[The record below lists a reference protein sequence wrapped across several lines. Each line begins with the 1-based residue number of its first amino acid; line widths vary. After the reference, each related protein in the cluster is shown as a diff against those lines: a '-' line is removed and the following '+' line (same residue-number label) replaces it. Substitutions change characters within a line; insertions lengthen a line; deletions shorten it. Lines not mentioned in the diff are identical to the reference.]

1 MNKKFT
7 NLLAAFALLAI
18 LAIPM
23 GMTGQTR
30 TEEVYSTCLFGS
42 DYNSQSVSSYTA
54 TWTATNGDYTWT
66 IVNGNN
72 NNNAWSVVKFGRK
85 NNASVGKITTTEA
98 YEQAITKVDLTIDAI
113 TASSV
118 NSIKLYA
125 STDNDAW
132 TEVGSF
138 AKSTGLQTVTVEN
151 PAADQYYMIEFDCA
165 SGSANGLVT
174 VSKVEYYYNTSG
186 ASSPT
191 ISADN
196 VELTY
201 DATSGAI
208 EYTINNPVQGGEL
221 TAVTDAE
228 WISIGTVG
236 DDAVPFTCTVN
247 EGFIRTATVA
257 LTYSYDNEIVTKSV
271 TVTQDANPN
280 GPGSQDNPY
289 TVAQAHAAIDAGTG
303 TQGVY
308 ATGIVSAIPT
318 EWSTQYNNITFNFVD
333 NTGDT
338 EFLQAYRCVS
348 STGVD
353 ASTVAVGDI
362 VVVHGNLI
370 KYGSTYEF
378 GQGCELVSLTHPAV
392 VDPTVTVTPN
402 SINAPFAGAEGTL
415 TLAYENIEEF
425 ISFDYYFCDANG
437 NELEDTDPNYPG
449 GWIYAEINEPGEEE
463 NYTFSYIIDAN
474 EGEAR
479 TAYMKVFTYDDEA
492 EEVYA
497 IVTVNQAQYV
507 VDYAELP
514 FEYDGNGT
522 GDLPNGFTVSGLG
535 TYSSSPAMKFDGTGD
550 YAILKF
556 NERPGTLTFD
566 IKGNTFSGGTFTVQT
581 SEDGVTYTDLETY
594 TELGDTQHE
603 SFANLGENVRYIK
616 WIYTT
621 KVSGNVGLGNIALAE
636 YVAPVLVASIT
647 VNPDEVNVNA
657 EEHNGTLDLTYENL
671 TITEMSDFDIQFCD
685 ANGDELSEEP
695 DWIEVLVAGQDPEI
709 GEGYVVSYYMV
720 ENEGTDART
729 AYFKVYAMDEETNNV
744 YSDLITISQAAPVAP
759 VTGDKYVKVTSTADL
774 TSGQYLI
781 VYEDGGLA
789 FDGSLE
795 TLDATSNTIEVT
807 INDDE
812 IGITNI
818 TTASEFTIDVTAGT
832 IMSASGYYI
841 GQTSDANG
849 LASSTTTAYTNTISF
864 DEDGNANIVSGGAY
878 LRYNSASN
886 QTRFRYYKSSSYTNQ
901 KAIQLY
907 KKVGDE
913 PATETYTL
921 EIDGY
926 VNSDG
931 GYYLIAS
938 PVVIDPMT
946 VEDPESHEN
955 MILTGGDAAN
965 YDLYAFDESEDD
977 EWRNYKDNAFN
988 LVPGKG
994 YLYAHKRGGN
1004 FAIVGVPYS
1013 GDGKVTLQKNEGNY
1027 WEGWNLIGNPWGTA
1041 ATIKTEEG
1049 QQEVSFYVMGED
1061 GMSFIPGD
1069 NYVDPMQGIF
1079 VIAASDGQK
1088 VNFVPVENPAP
1099 GEGKLIVN
1107 LTASRSSV
1115 IDRAIVRFGQGTE
1128 LPKFMF
1134 NPNSTKIYIPQSGED
1149 YAVVRSAG
1157 EAEMPVNFKAAQ
1169 NGTYTLSINPANVEM
1184 EYLHLVDNMTGTDI
1198 DLLETPSYTFE
1209 ASTTDAANRFSL
1221 MYGVETG
1228 VNEDKAANFAYF
1240 NGSQWVVNNSGE
1252 ATLQVVDALG
1262 RVVSTKTINGNAEV
1276 SIDQTAGVYMIRLI
1290 NGNNVKTQKVVV
1302 K

>member
-1 MNKKFT
+1 MKRRFT
-7 NLLAAFALLAI
+7 ILTAAFALLAF

-23 GMTGQTR
+23 VMTGQTR

-42 DYNSQSVSSYTA
+42 DYNSQSVGSYTA

-72 NNNAWSVVKFGRK
+72 NNNAWSYVKFGRK

-113 TASSV
+113 TAGSV

-125 STDNDAW
+125 STGNDTW

-196 VELTY
+196 VELAY

-221 TAVTDAE
+221 TVVTDAE

-362 VVVHGNLI
+362 VVVHGNLT

-378 GQGCELVSLTHPAV
+378 GQGCELVSLEHPTT
-392 VDPTVTVTPN
+392 PSVTVTP
-402 SINAPFAGAEGTL
+402 STINAPFAGAEGTL
-415 TLAYENIEEF
+415 ALTYENIEEF
-425 ISFDYYFCDANG
+425 ISFDYYFCDADG
-437 NELEDTDPNYPG
+437 NELEGDDPD
-449 GWIYAEINEPGEEE
+449 WIYAEINEE
-463 NYTFSYIIDAN
+463 NDAHILSYIIDAN
-474 EGEAR
+474 DGAAR
-479 TAYMKVFTYDDEA
+479 TAYMKVYTYDDNV

-535 TYSSSPAMKFDGTGD
+535 TYNSSPAMKFDGTGD

-603 SFANLGENVRYIK
+603 SFDNLGENVRYIK
-616 WIYTT
+616 WIYTE
-621 KVSGNVGLGNIALAE
+621 KVSGNVALGNIALAE

-647 VNPDEVNVNA
+647 VNPDVVELDA
-657 EEHNGTLDLTYENL
+657 EEHDGTLDLTYENL

-729 AYFKVYAMDEETNNV
+729 AYFKVYAMDDETNLV
-744 YSDLITISQAAPVAP
+744 YSNLVTISQAAPVAP

-781 VYEDGGLA
+781 VYAEGSVA

-795 TLDATSNTIEVT
+795 TLDAASNTIEVT

-864 DEDGNANIVSGGAY
+864 DEDGNANIVSEGAY

-907 KKVGDE
+907 KKVGAE
-913 PATETYTL
+913 PATETHTL
-921 EIDGY
+921 TINGY
-926 VNSDG
+926 QNDENEG
-931 GYYLIAS
+931 DYALIAS
-938 PVVIDPMT
+938 PVNVDPATVGMT
-946 VEDPESHEN
+946 S
-955 MILTGGDAAN
+955 GDF
-965 YDLYAFDESEDD
+965 DLYYFDESQEL
-977 EWRNYKDNAFN
+977 EWRNYEATPFN
-988 LVPGKG
+988 LVPGTG
-994 YLYAHKRGGN
+994 YLYAKKATTEGETFSFELTGT
-1004 FAIVGVPYS
+1004 PYS
-1013 GDGKVTLQKNEGNY
+1013 GNGTVVLTYTENAEFAGF
-1027 WEGWNLIGNPWGTA
+1027 NLIGNPFGTNAILDLPYYRLNSDGSALNTTTESSEINVMEGVFVQATA
-1041 ATIKTEEG
+1041 ANQKANFTKVGESAKKIG
-1049 QQEVSFYVMGED
+1049 QLNV
-1061 GMSFIPGD
+1061 
-1069 NYVDPMQGIF
+1069 
-1079 VIAASDGQK
+1079 K
-1088 VNFVPVENPAP
+1088 VTRN
-1099 GEGKLIVN
+1099 
-1107 LTASRSSV
+1107 RSV
-1115 IDRAIVRFGQGTE
+1115 ILDNAIIRFDEGAT
-1128 LPKFMF
+1128 LSKFQL
-1134 NPNSTKIYIPQSGED
+1134 NANSTKLYFTEGNQD
-1149 YAVVRSAG
+1149 FAVVRSAN
-1157 EAEMPVNFKAAQ
+1157 ESEMPVNFKAGE
-1169 NGTYTLSINPANVEM
+1169 NGTYTISINAENVDVN
-1184 EYLHLVDNMTGTDI
+1184 YLHLIDNMTGADV
-1198 DLLETPSYTFE
+1198 DLLATPSYSFE
-1209 ASTTDAANRFSL
+1209 AKVTDYTSRFRLVFNANSS
-1221 MYGVETG
+1221 
-1228 VNEDKAANFAYF
+1228 VNEQNSEAFAFF
-1240 NGSQWVVNNSGE
+1240 NGNNLVINNEGE
-1252 ATLQVVDALG
+1252 ATLQVIDMMG
-1262 RVVSTKTINGNAEV
+1262 RMISSEQINGSYSNSLNLSAGVYVLRLSNGNA
-1276 SIDQTAGVYMIRLI
+1276 
-1290 NGNNVKTQKVVV
+1290 VKTQKIVID
-1302 K
+1302 

>member
-1 MNKKFT
+1 MKRRFT
-7 NLLAAFALLAI
+7 ILTAAFALLAI

-42 DYNSQSVSSYTA
+42 DYNSQNVSSYTA
-54 TWTATNGDYTWT
+54 TWTATNGDFTWT

-72 NNNAWSVVKFGRK
+72 NNNAWSYVKFGRK

-98 YEQAITKVDLTIDAI
+98 YKQAITKVDLAIDAI
-113 TASSV
+113 TAGSV

-196 VELTY
+196 VELAY

-257 LTYSYDNEIVTKSV
+257 LTYSYDNEIVTKSI

-362 VVVHGNLI
+362 VVVHGNLT

-378 GQGCELVSLTHPAV
+378 GQGCELVSLEHPTT
-392 VDPTVTVTPN
+392 PSVTVTP
-402 SINAPFAGAEGTL
+402 STINAPFAGAEGTL
-415 TLAYENIEEF
+415 ALTYENIEDF
-425 ISFDYYFCDANG
+425 ISFDYYFCDADG
-437 NELEDTDPNYPG
+437 NELEDTDPDYPG
-449 GWIYAEINEPGEEE
+449 NWIYAEINEE
-463 NYTFSYIIDAN
+463 NDAYTLSYIIDAN
-474 EGEAR
+474 DGATR
-479 TAYMKVFTYDDEA
+479 TAYMKVYTYNDNV

-535 TYSSSPAMKFDGTGD
+535 TYNSSPAMKFDGTGD

-603 SFANLGENVRYIK
+603 LFDNLGENVRYIK
-616 WIYTT
+616 WIYTE
-621 KVSGNVGLGNIALAE
+621 KVSGNVALGNIALAE

-647 VNPDEVNVNA
+647 VNPDVVELDA
-657 EEHNGTLDLTYENL
+657 EEHDGTLDLTYENL

-729 AYFKVYAMDEETNNV
+729 AYFKVYAMDDETNLV
-744 YSDLITISQAAPVAP
+744 YSNLVTISQAAPVAP

-781 VYEDGGLA
+781 VYAEGSVA

-795 TLDATSNTIEVT
+795 TLDAASNTIEVT

-864 DEDGNANIVSGGAY
+864 DEDGNANIVSEGAY

-907 KKVGDE
+907 KKVGAE

-921 EIDGY
+921 TINGY
-926 VNSDG
+926 QNDENDG

-938 PVVIDPMT
+938 PVNVDPATVDMT
-946 VEDPESHEN
+946 
-955 MILTGGDAAN
+955 TGDF
-965 YDLYAFDESEDD
+965 DLYYFDEGQEL
-977 EWRNYKDNAFN
+977 EWRNYEATSFN

-994 YLYAHKRGGN
+994 YLYAKKATTEGETFSFELTGT
-1004 FAIVGVPYS
+1004 PYS
-1013 GDGKVTLQKNEGNY
+1013 GNGTIDLTYTENAEFAGF
-1027 WEGWNLIGNPWGTA
+1027 NLIGNPFGTNANLDLPYYRLNSDGSALNTTTESSEINVMEGVFVQATA
-1041 ATIKTEEG
+1041 ANPKANFTKVGESAKKIG
-1049 QQEVSFYVMGED
+1049 QLNV
-1061 GMSFIPGD
+1061 
-1069 NYVDPMQGIF
+1069 
-1079 VIAASDGQK
+1079 K
-1088 VNFVPVENPAP
+1088 VTRN
-1099 GEGKLIVN
+1099 
-1107 LTASRSSV
+1107 RSV
-1115 IDRAIVRFGQGTE
+1115 ILDNAIIRFDEGAT
-1128 LPKFMF
+1128 LSKFQL
-1134 NPNSTKIYIPQSGED
+1134 NANSTKLYFTEGNQD
-1149 YAVVRSAG
+1149 FAVVRSANEG
-1157 EAEMPVNFKAAQ
+1157 EMPVNFKAAE
-1169 NGTYTLSINPANVEM
+1169 NGNYTLSIETENVEM
-1184 EYLHLVDNMTGTDI
+1184 SYLHLIDNMTGADV
-1198 DLLETPSYTFE
+1198 DLLASPSYSFE
-1209 ASTTDAANRFSL
+1209 ARTNDYASRFRLVFNANDNTSTSSEA
-1221 MYGVETG
+1221 
-1228 VNEDKAANFAYF
+1228 FAFF
-1240 NGSQWVVNNSGE
+1240 NGNNLVINNEGE
-1252 ATLQVVDALG
+1252 ATLQVIDMMG
-1262 RVVSTKTINGNAEV
+1262 RMISSEQINGSYNN
-1276 SIDQTAGVYMIRLI
+1276 SLNLSAGVYVLRLS
-1290 NGNNVKTQKVVV
+1290 NGNTVKTQKIVID
-1302 K
+1302 

>member
-1 MNKKFT
+1 MKRRFT
-7 NLLAAFALLAI
+7 ILTAAFALLAI

-42 DYNSQSVSSYTA
+42 DYNSQNVSSYTA
-54 TWTATNGDYTWT
+54 TWTATNGDFTWT

-72 NNNAWSVVKFGRK
+72 NNNAWSYVKFGRK

-98 YEQAITKVDLTIDAI
+98 YEQAITKVDLAIDAI
-113 TASSV
+113 TAGSV

-196 VELTY
+196 VELAY

-221 TAVTDAE
+221 TVVTDAE

-362 VVVHGNLI
+362 VVVHGNLT

-378 GQGCELVSLTHPAV
+378 GQGCELVSLEHPTT
-392 VDPTVTVTPN
+392 PSVTVTP
-402 SINAPFAGAEGTL
+402 STINAPFAGAEGTL
-415 TLAYENIEEF
+415 ALTYENIEDF
-425 ISFDYYFCDANG
+425 ISFDYYFCDADG
-437 NELEDTDPNYPG
+437 NELEGDDPD
-449 GWIYAEINEPGEEE
+449 WIYAEINEE
-463 NYTFSYIIDAN
+463 NDAHILSYIIDAN
-474 EGEAR
+474 DGAAR
-479 TAYMKVFTYDDEA
+479 TAYMKVYTYDDNV

-535 TYSSSPAMKFDGTGD
+535 TYNSSPAMKFDGTGD

-603 SFANLGENVRYIK
+603 SFDNLGENVRYIK
-616 WIYTT
+616 WIYTE
-621 KVSGNVGLGNIALAE
+621 KVSGNVALGNIALAE

-647 VNPDEVNVNA
+647 VNPDVVELDA
-657 EEHNGTLDLTYENL
+657 EEHDGTLDLTYENL

-685 ANGDELSEEP
+685 SNGDELSEEP

-709 GEGYVVSYYMV
+709 GEGYVISYYMV

-729 AYFKVYAMDEETNNV
+729 AYFKVYAMDDETNLV
-744 YSDLITISQAAPVAP
+744 YSNLVTISQAAPVAP

-781 VYEDGGLA
+781 VYAEGSVA

-795 TLDATSNTIEVT
+795 TLDAASNTIEVT

-841 GQTSDANG
+841 GQTSNTNG
-849 LASSTTTAYTNTISF
+849 MQTSLETAYTNTISF
-864 DEDGNANIVSGGAY
+864 DEAGNANIVSSVGAY

-886 QTRFRYYKSSSYTNQ
+886 QNRFRYYKSSSYTDQ

-907 KKVGDE
+907 KKVGEE

-921 EIDGY
+921 ENITGY
-926 VNSDG
+926 TGEKDH
-931 GYYLIAS
+931 YFLIAS
-938 PVVIDPMT
+938 PVNVDLTNHDMT
-946 VEDPESHEN
+946 
-955 MILTGGDAAN
+955 TGDF
-965 YDLYAFDESEDD
+965 DLYYFDQAQED
-977 EWRNYKDNAFN
+977 EWRNYEATPFN
-988 LVPGKG
+988 LVPGTG
-994 YLYAHKRGGN
+994 YLYAKEATTENPTYSFELTGTPYAGN
-1004 FAIVGVPYS
+1004 GTIDLDYDANAEFPGF
-1013 GDGKVTLQKNEGNY
+1013 
-1027 WEGWNLIGNPWGTA
+1027 NLIGNPFGTNA
-1041 ATIKTEEG
+1041 NLDLP
-1049 QQEVSFYVMGED
+1049 YYRL
-1061 GMSFIPGD
+1061 
-1069 NYVDPMQGIF
+1069 N
-1079 VIAASDGQK
+1079 SDGSALNTSTESTQVFVMEGVFVEATSTIRTATFSPAAKRVSQLNVK
-1088 VNFVPVENPAP
+1088 VTCNRSAVLDNAIIRFDNGAVL
-1099 GEGKLIVN
+1099 GKFQL
-1107 LTASRSSV
+1107 
-1115 IDRAIVRFGQGTE
+1115 
-1128 LPKFMF
+1128 
-1134 NPNSTKIYIPQSGED
+1134 NPNSTKLYITEGNQD
-1149 YAVVRSAG
+1149 FAVVRSANEG
-1157 EAEMPVNFKAAQ
+1157 EMPVNFKAAE
-1169 NGTYTLSINPANVEM
+1169 NGNYTLSIETENVEM
-1184 EYLHLVDNMTGTDI
+1184 SYLHLIDNMTGADV
-1198 DLLETPSYTFE
+1198 DLLASPSYSFE
-1209 ASTTDAANRFSL
+1209 ARTNDYASRFRLVFNANSS
-1221 MYGVETG
+1221 
-1228 VNEDKAANFAYF
+1228 VNEQNSETFAFF
-1240 NGSQWVVNNSGE
+1240 NGSNLVINNEGE
-1252 ATLQVVDALG
+1252 ATLQVIDMMG
-1262 RVVSTKTINGNAEV
+1262 RMISSEQIQGSYSNSLNLSAGVYVLRLSNGNA
-1276 SIDQTAGVYMIRLI
+1276 
-1290 NGNNVKTQKVVV
+1290 VKTQKIVID
-1302 K
+1302 